1 MGGLKTDVTVL
12 EQSRQKAAFR
22 IAAAYGIGANT
33 IFTIRGGP
41 VLIMG
46 LFGRVVTAPF
56 GAGGTTGT
64 FTVSGRA
71 IDSGAIAIASALN
84 TLIVS
89 PLDDAGLN
97 PIIPNVAANNLPLIE
112 GLLAVTGNIVLTLAV
127 AATVGTV
134 EWYCLY
140 YAMNVASEIN

>member
-1 MGGLKTDVTVL
+1 MGLETKVNAIELYRLKV
-12 EQSRQKAAFR
+12 AFR
-22 IAAAYGIGANT
+22 PAAAYGVAANT

-46 LFGRVVTAPF
+46 LFGHVATVPF

-64 FTVSGRA
+64 FTVSGVA
-71 IDSGAIAIASALN
+71 VDSGALAIASALN

-89 PLDDAGLN
+89 PLDDAALM
-97 PIIPNVAANNLPLIE
+97 PIIPNVAARNLPLIE
-112 GLLAVTGNIVLTLAV
+112 GLVSVPGNIVLTIAA

-134 EWYCLY
+134 AWYCLFY
-140 YAMNVASEIN
+140 TLNEASQIV